1 MSKRK
6 DLKLNAHEIAEEQ
19 AASQVKSTVEI
30 VCDILLREFVDKNHS
45 ECDVLRFLKKDEMQ
59 SEL

>member
-30 VCDILLREFVDKNHS
+30 ICDILLREFVDKNHS
-45 ECDVLRFLKKDEMQ
+45 ENDTLRSRKEGEMQ